1 MSSMSQQSHWL
12 AKNRMSCT
20 WSEHVGET
28 PFEGVASQVGLGGE
42 LGWKPYS
49 FLFCF
54 GAFVIQSLWI
64 EPIRCTI
71 KVLTH

>member
-28 PFEGVASQVGLGGE
+28 PFDGVASQVGWGG
-42 LGWKPYS
+42 GNSGGDPIHFY
-49 FLFCF
+49 
-54 GAFVIQSLWI
+54 FVLEHLSSKASGLNRSDVQL
-64 EPIRCTI
+64 
-71 KVLTH
+71 KY